1 MGVLARAADGCRQA
15 RVLTGLIVARCLATC
30 RTRPQ
35 VCSDESELEAI
46 IRREILPLVR
56 RAVAERYTVDR
67 EIARGGAA
75 RVFLAY
81 DKDGTQVALK
91 VLHPQLAVSV
101 TADRFLREITFLSSF
116 DHPNIGRLIDCGESE
131 WLIYYV
137 MKFVDGPNL
146 REHLA
151 RVRRA
156 SVADTVRIAADLL
169 GALEY
174 AHAKGIVHRDVKP
187 ENVVVSGERAVL
199 VDFGI
204 ARAIAQSGTD
214 RLTRSGFAVGTSA
227 YMSPEQIQGMVDIDE
242 RTDVYSLGCVL
253 FECLAGRPPFTA
265 ERDDLVLRMHLD
277 HRAPEVR
284 SFREEI
290 PESLALLIDKSLKGP
305 REERW
310 QSATEMRRA
319 LELLVGQSG
328 SA

>member
-1 MGVLARAADGCRQA
+1 
-15 RVLTGLIVARCLATC
+15 
-30 RTRPQ
+30 
-35 VCSDESELEAI
+35 
-46 IRREILPLVR
+46 LVR

-81 DKDGTQVALK
+81 DRDGKAVALK

-101 TADRFLREITFLSSF
+101 TADRFLREIKFLSSF

-137 MKFVDGPNL
+137 MVFVEGPNL

-187 ENVVVSGERAVL
+187 ENIVVSGDRAVL

-204 ARAIAQSGTD
+204 ARAIAQAGTE

-227 YMSPEQIQGMVDIDE
+227 YMSPEQIQGVIDIDE

-253 FECLAGRPPFTA
+253 FECLTGRPPFTA

-277 HRAPEVR
+277 HAAPEVR
-284 SFREEI
+284 SLREDV
-290 PESLALLIDKSLKGP
+290 PESLALVIDRSLKGP
-305 REERW
+305 REARW

-319 LELLVGQSG
+319 LDVLVGQPG
-328 SA
+328 DA

>member
-1 MGVLARAADGCRQA
+1 M
-15 RVLTGLIVARCLATC
+15 
-30 RTRPQ
+30 
-35 VCSDESELEAI
+35 
-46 IRREILPLVR
+46 R

-81 DKDGTQVALK
+81 DRDGKAVALK

-101 TADRFLREITFLSSF
+101 TADRFLREIKFLSSF

-137 MKFVDGPNL
+137 MVFVEGPNL

-187 ENVVVSGERAVL
+187 ENIVVSGDRAVL

-204 ARAIAQSGTD
+204 ARAIAQAGTE

-227 YMSPEQIQGMVDIDE
+227 YMSPEQIQGVIDIDE

-253 FECLAGRPPFTA
+253 FECLTGRPPFTA

-277 HRAPEVR
+277 HAAPEVR
-284 SFREEI
+284 SLREDV
-290 PESLALLIDKSLKGP
+290 PESLALVIDRSLKGP
-305 REERW
+305 REARW

-319 LELLVGQSG
+319 LDVLVGQPG
-328 SA
+328 DA

>member
-1 MGVLARAADGCRQA
+1 MGILARTEDRRRQGRILT
-15 RVLTGLIVARCLATC
+15 RVASAHRLATR
-30 RTRPQ
+30 RTSPHF
-35 VCSDESELEAI
+35 CSEQPRLEAI
-46 IRREILPLVR
+46 IRRELLPLVR

-81 DKDGTQVALK
+81 DKDGTPVALK
-91 VLHPQLAVSV
+91 VLHPQLSVSV
-101 TADRFLREITFLSSF
+101 TADRFLREIAFLSSF

-137 MKFVDGPNL
+137 MVFVDGPNL
-146 REHLA
+146 RNHLA

-156 SVADTVRIAADLL
+156 SIADTVRIAADLL

-174 AHAKGIVHRDVKP
+174 AHSRNVVHRDVKP
-187 ENVVVSGERAVL
+187 ENIVVSGDRAVL

-227 YMSPEQIQGMVDIDE
+227 YMSPEQIQGMLDIDE
-242 RTDVYSLGCVL
+242 RTDIYSLGCVL
-253 FECLAGRPPFTA
+253 FECVAGRPPFTA

-277 HRAPEVR
+277 HEAPQVC

-290 PESLALLIDKSLKGP
+290 PEPLALVIDKSLKSK

-319 LELLVGQSG
+319 LDVLVGQPG
-328 SA
+328 NA

>member
-1 MGVLARAADGCRQA
+1 M
-15 RVLTGLIVARCLATC
+15 
-30 RTRPQ
+30 
-35 VCSDESELEAI
+35 
-46 IRREILPLVR
+46 R

-81 DKDGTQVALK
+81 DRDGKAVALK

-101 TADRFLREITFLSSF
+101 TADRFLREIKFLSSF

-137 MKFVDGPNL
+137 MVFVEGPNL

-187 ENVVVSGERAVL
+187 ENIVVSGDTAVL

-204 ARAIAQSGTD
+204 ARAIAQAGTE

-227 YMSPEQIQGMVDIDE
+227 YMSPEQIQGVIDIDE

-253 FECLAGRPPFTA
+253 FECLTGRPPFTA

-277 HRAPEVR
+277 HAAPEVR
-284 SFREEI
+284 SLREDV
-290 PESLALLIDKSLKGP
+290 PESLALVIDRSLKGS
-305 REERW
+305 REARW

-319 LELLVGQSG
+319 LDVLVGQPG
-328 SA
+328 NA

>member
-1 MGVLARAADGCRQA
+1 MLQHARFE
-15 RVLTGLIVARCLATC
+15 AT
-30 RTRPQ
+30 
-35 VCSDESELEAI
+35 

-81 DKDGTQVALK
+81 DKDGTAVALK

-101 TADRFLREITFLSSF
+101 TADRFLREIAFLSSF

-137 MKFVDGPNL
+137 MLFVDGPNL

-156 SVADTVRIAADLL
+156 TVGDTVRIAADLL

-187 ENVVVSGERAVL
+187 ENIVVSGERAVL

-227 YMSPEQIQGMVDIDE
+227 YMSPEQIQGMLDIDE

-253 FECLAGRPPFTA
+253 FECLAGRPPFAA
-265 ERDDLVLRMHLD
+265 ERDELVLRMHLD
-277 HRAPEVR
+277 HKAPQVR
-284 SFREEI
+284 SFRDEI
-290 PESLALLIDKSLKGP
+290 PEPLALVIDKSLESR
-305 REERW
+305 REDRW

-319 LELLVGQSG
+319 LDVLVGQQG

>member
-1 MGVLARAADGCRQA
+1 MGVLARAADRRRQI
-15 RVLTGLIVARCLATC
+15 RVLTVAPASRRLATC
-30 RTRPQ
+30 CTPPQ
-35 VCSDESELEAI
+35 YCTDDSEVEAI

-81 DKDGTQVALK
+81 DRDGTPVALK

-101 TADRFLREITFLSSF
+101 TADRFLREIAFLSSF

-137 MKFVDGPNL
+137 MRYVDGPNL
-146 REHLA
+146 REHLM
-151 RVRRA
+151 RVRRV
-156 SVADTVRIAADLL
+156 SVPDTVRIGTDLL

-187 ENVVVSGERAVL
+187 ENIVVSGDRAVL

-277 HRAPEVR
+277 HQAPEVR
-284 SFREEI
+284 SVREDI
-290 PESLALLIDKSLKGP
+290 PEALALVIDKSLKGP
-305 REERW
+305 REARW
-310 QSATEMRRA
+310 QSAAEMRRA
-319 LELLVGQSG
+319 LDVLVGQPG